1 MDTIQTQAAYIRL
14 NTLEKTK
21 GTTKNGHS
29 TDTDSIHQTEYIN
42 KRQRNPKEQPRMDT
56 LQTQVACIRLNSQR
70 KPKQQPGM
78 DTPKTQVTYRRL
90 NT

>member
-29 TDTDSIHQTEYIN
+29 TDTDSLIFALFFSDVY
-42 KRQRNPKEQPRMDT
+42 
-56 LQTQVACIRLNSQR
+56 LCIQSTVCCLCLWSVNS
-70 KPKQQPGM
+70 
-78 DTPKTQVTYRRL
+78 
-90 NT
+90 